1 MRATSIQAQ
10 VKAAPR
16 MSSHKAR
23 VYQFLVDRMDQGAT
37 DQEMQFALKMR
48 GDTLRP
54 TRGKLLKENLIYDS
68 GKTRK
73 NENGNDCIVWVV
85 STIEQIGLF

>member
-10 VKAAPR
+10 IKAVPR

-23 VYQFLVDRMDQGAT
+23 VYQFLVDCMERGAT
-37 DQEMQFALKMR
+37 DQEMQTALKMS

-54 TRGKLLKENLIYDS
+54 TRGNLLKDGFIYDS
-68 GKTRK
+68 GKTRQ
-73 NENGNDCIVWVV
+73 NLNGNECIVWVV
-85 STIEQIGLF
+85 SAISQTGLF

>member
-1 MRATSIQAQ
+1 
-10 VKAAPR
+10 

-37 DQEMQFALKMR
+37 DQEMQFALKMS

-54 TRGKLLKENLIYDS
+54 TRGKLLKEGLIYDS
-68 GKTRK
+68 GTTRK

-85 STIEQIGLF
+85 STISQTGLF